1 MSPSSITKQVK
12 AMNTEELT
20 NAAKAALLGAV
31 EMTIDMYND
40 MALDPMWMQPSDV
53 RELATKSDAEIRKVI
68 SDNAK
73 EASDNLDKL
82 IELELIR
89 AKLTK

>member
-1 MSPSSITKQVK
+1 
-12 AMNTEELT
+12 MNTEELT

-31 EMTIDMYND
+31 EMSIDMYND